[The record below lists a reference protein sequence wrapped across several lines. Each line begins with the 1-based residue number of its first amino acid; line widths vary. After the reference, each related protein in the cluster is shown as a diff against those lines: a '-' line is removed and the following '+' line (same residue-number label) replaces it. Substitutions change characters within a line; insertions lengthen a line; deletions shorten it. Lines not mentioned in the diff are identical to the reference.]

1 MQAVAGTAGDIAGP
15 GAQQSAVWAVGP
27 AGAELRHRA
36 ALGGP
41 DDAVGLG
48 GDQAL
53 VVQAQEHEGLDKLG
67 LDGGGPDGEDGLPG
81 EDGRSLRNRPDVAGE
96 GEIFQIVQKLLR
108 KAVLG
113 PQIGDIL
120 LVKVQVLNILHHL
133 GQARRNGKAALVG
146 D

>member
-1 MQAVAGTAGDIAGP
+1 MIQG
-15 GAQQSAVWAVGP
+15 QQQVGFD
-27 AGAELRHRA
+27 E
-36 ALGGP
+36 
-41 DDAVGLG
+41 
-48 GDQAL
+48 
-53 VVQAQEHEGLDKLG
+53 LG
-67 LDGGGPDGEDGLPG
+67 LDGGGPDGEDGFPR
-81 EDGRSLRNRPDVAGE
+81 EDRSPLRHCPDVAGE
-96 GEIFQIVQKLLR
+96 GKVPQIVQKLLR